1 MWNPDCR
8 EGMLMADVTRFNATD
23 QMSGLA
29 KATGD
34 LDKLWHLFCF
44 CNVLSIAW

>member
-1 MWNPDCR
+1 MWDPNR
-8 EGMLMADVTRFNATD
+8 SEGKLMTNITRFNATD
-23 QMSGLA
+23 QTSGLA

-34 LDKLWHLFCF
+34 LVKLWHLFCF